1 MRILVT
7 GSEGFIGSNLTKLD
21 SDVMFETLDK
31 KGDPDHLIDLTRV
44 NWDDFKLAK
53 FQAVIHL
60 AAEISVEES
69 FQRREHYWETNVVA
83 TKNLFQACAL
93 ASVPRIIF
101 ASSAAVYGPSGE
113 PVKYV
118 QHKPQPQSP
127 YAETKVRGEEIGNLV
142 SNEIVS
148 NLIEKYLS
156 DKTYQNKIIFDGYP
170 RTLIQAQ
177 TLNDSMIKYNQKI
190 HIALRLTVSLD
201 TIIKRIKERSAL
213 EKRDDD
219 SEEIAIKRYET
230 YEKNIKPVID
240 FYKQSNL
247 LKDVNGESSIIE
259 INNEISALIE
269 SIKG

>member
-1 MRILVT
+1 MNLVIFGPPGAGKGT
-7 GSEGFIGSNLTKLD
+7 QSGYIA
-21 SDVMFETLDK
+21 K
-31 KGDPDHLIDLTRV
+31 K
-44 NWDDFKLAK
+44 FKLY
-53 FQAVIHL
+53 QL
-60 AAEISVEES
+60 STGELLRNEIKNN
-69 FQRREHYWETNVVA
+69 TNLG
-83 TKNLFQACAL
+83 KQ
-93 ASVPRIIF
+93 I
-101 ASSAAVYGPSGE
+101 SSTINS
-113 PVKYV
+113 
-118 QHKPQPQSP
+118 
-127 YAETKVRGEEIGNLV
+127 GNLV

-230 YEKNIKPVID
+230 YKKNIKPVID